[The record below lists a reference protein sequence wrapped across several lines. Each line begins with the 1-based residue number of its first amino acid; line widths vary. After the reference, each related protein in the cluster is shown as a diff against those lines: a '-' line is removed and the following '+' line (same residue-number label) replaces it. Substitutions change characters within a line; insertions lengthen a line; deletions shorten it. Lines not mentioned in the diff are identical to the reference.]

1 MKKGAIFAIIAT
13 LAAIGAAIV
22 AIFAI
27 NKKRDEELEDF
38 DELYFEDD
46 YSSDNF
52 EISDEEFE
60 EMQSAVDVKDA
71 VDVVEEVV
79 EEEATDETK

>member
-60 EMQSAVDVKDA
+60 EMQSAVDVEDA

>member
-52 EISDEEFE
+52 EVSDEEFQ